1 MSSQVKLSQGKKV
14 TSSQTTFQNPNIEM
28 HFLEAAEIFL
38 SQKGALLPF
47 RPFPAASQREEYDK
61 LPSWLKQKVI
71 SMGEDFLGYSYPP
84 IQATDFMAFSRTG
97 NRVAYEDVYFA
108 KRYALNSLVAAECVE
123 YQGRFLDDIIN
134 GIFVICEESAWQ
146 LPPHN
151 SYARSQKQF
160 ILPDYTRPVLDLFAC
175 ETGAELACI
184 SYLLSEQLNMVS
196 PYILKRIDYELERRI
211 ITPYLKEHFWWMGQ
225 GDEPMCNWTPWCTQN
240 VLLTFF
246 LSANTLTQPQ
256 DNMGHPSNCPE
267 PHQDSPDPH
276 QNGPELHQNGPEL
289 LQDSRKPPFCS
300 EHMGNSD
307 VYLHSSAIHL
317 QGDIEHLSNDMEE
330 LGRAIIKKAAGSC
343 DYFLK
348 DYGEDGCCDEGAQY
362 YRHAGLCL
370 DGAANVL
377 NQVTGGA
384 FNELMQWTKVRNIAS
399 YILNVHVD
407 DKYYFN
413 FADCS
418 PIAGRAGVREYLFG
432 KHTKQPALMQF
443 AAEDFRAAKDMLFA
457 DESHQLNLFYRLQ
470 TIFCYEE
477 ISAFHVS
484 IPPTEQDVFYPS
496 VGLFLTRNE
505 TFSLAVKAGD
515 NNDGHN
521 HNDVGSL
528 TLYKNGHPI
537 LVDIGV
543 ESYTQK
549 TFSADRYSIWTLQ
562 SCYHNLPTI
571 EGRDQHAGANYCAR
585 QVVTSMNQNGKSSIS
600 MELSGAY
607 PLPAPACSYSRSVVL
622 DKNVGCIT
630 LTDRTDSQNVILNF
644 ITYDKPQATG
654 NTIQVGSARLT
665 FSGASLAAIEV
676 LPITDQRLRIA
687 WDHDLYRIR
696 LRLEDSEF
704 QMNIL

>member
-1 MSSQVKLSQGKKV
+1 MPSQVKTAQEE
-14 TSSQTTFQNPNIEM
+14 NIEM
-28 HFLEAAEIFL
+28 RFLEAAESFL
-38 SQKGALLPF
+38 SKGGMLLPF
-47 RPFPAASQREEYDK
+47 CPFPTASQREAYDK

-71 SMGEDFLGYSYPP
+71 SMGEAFLGYSYPP
-84 IQATDFMAFSRTG
+84 IHATDFMAFGRTG

-108 KRYALNSLVAAECVE
+108 RRYALNSLVAAECVE

-151 SYARSQKQF
+151 SYARSQKQP
-160 ILPDYTRPVLDLFAC
+160 ILPDCTRPVLDLFAC
-175 ETGAELACI
+175 ETGAGLACI
-184 SYLLSEQLNMVS
+184 SYLLPEQLNMVS
-196 PYILKRIDYELERRI
+196 PYILKRIDYELQRRI
-211 ITPYLKEHFWWMGQ
+211 ISPYLKEHFWWMGR
-225 GDEPMCNWTPWCTQN
+225 GAEPMCNWTPWCTQN

-246 LSANTLTQPQ
+246 LSAETQKK
-256 DNMGHPSNCPE
+256 M
-267 PHQDSPDPH
+267 
-276 QNGPELHQNGPEL
+276 
-289 LQDSRKPPFCS
+289 
-300 EHMGNSD
+300 
-307 VYLHSSAIHL
+307 
-317 QGDIEHLSNDMEE
+317 QGGIEYPLYDMEE
-330 LGRAIIKKAAGSC
+330 TGRAMIQKAAASC

-348 DYGEDGCCDEGAQY
+348 DYSEDGCCDEGAQY

-370 DGAANVL
+370 DGTANVL

-384 FNELMQWTKVRNIAS
+384 FTELMEWTKVKNIAS
-399 YILNVHVD
+399 YIFHVHVD

-432 KHTKQPALMQF
+432 KHTAQPALMQF
-443 AAEDFRAAKDMLFA
+443 AADDFRAARDMLFA

-477 ISAFHVS
+477 ILAYDAP
-484 IPPTEQDVFYPS
+484 IPQAERDIYYPS

-515 NNDGHN
+515 NNDSHN

-528 TLYKNGHPI
+528 TLYKNGQPI

-549 TFSADRYSIWTLQ
+549 TFSADRYSLWTLQ
-562 SCYHNLPTI
+562 SGYHNLPTI
-571 EGRDQHAGANYCAR
+571 EGMDQRAGADYRAR

-607 PLPAPACSYSRSVVL
+607 PLDAPTCSYRRSVVL
-622 DKNVGCIT
+622 DKTTNCIT
-630 LTDRTDSQNVILNF
+630 LTDRTDSRNVILNF
-644 ITYDKPQATG
+644 ITYEEPCVTG
-654 NTIQVGSARLT
+654 NAIQVGTARLT
-665 FSGASLAAIEV
+665 FSGASLAAVEV
-676 LPITDQRLRIA
+676 LPITDQRLQMA

-696 LRLEDSEF
+696 LQMTDTEF
-704 QMNIL
+704 HMSIL